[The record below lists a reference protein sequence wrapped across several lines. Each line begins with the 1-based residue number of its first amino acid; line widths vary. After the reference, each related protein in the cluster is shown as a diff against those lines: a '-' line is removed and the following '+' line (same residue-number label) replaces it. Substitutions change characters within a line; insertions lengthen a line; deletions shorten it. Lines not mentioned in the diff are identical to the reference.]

1 MDLKRHSMSHLKVHL
16 RFHFKNHEK
25 LQNISRK
32 RCIWRYSKWFIWQ
45 CSQGYTFES
54 RYASFI
60 SYIEQNKQ
68 NCWHPQIRFRNKRS
82 QVFTIVYRKRLM
94 TLWVACEQLFLEVLE
109 NYLIFVDK
117 TSNPSKIFLE
127 IRSSRQAVF
136 FKTYF
141 L

>member
-32 RCIWRYSKWFIWQ
+32 SCIWRYSKWFIWQ

-60 SYIEQNKQ
+60 SYTEQNKQ
-68 NCWHPQIRFRNKRS
+68 NCWHS
-82 QVFTIVYRKRLM
+82 QVFTVVYRKRLM

-109 NYLIFVDK
+109 NYLIFVVK

>member
-1 MDLKRHSMSHLKVHL
+1 MHMVVNLLAQMSSDNNLIKGGLEEALWSHLKVHL
-16 RFHFKNHEK
+16 RFHFKNHKK

-68 NCWHPQIRFRNKRS
+68 NCWHSQIRFRNKRS
-82 QVFTIVYRKRLM
+82 QVFLVVYRKRLM
-94 TLWVACEQLFLEVLE
+94 TLWVACGQLFLEVLE
-109 NYLIFVDK
+109 NYLIFC
-117 TSNPSKIFLE
+117 
-127 IRSSRQAVF
+127 R
-136 FKTYF
+136 
-141 L
+141 